1 MRDALVALFL
11 IALAVTPR
19 VIMYW
24 LLKDKLG
31 DMYKS
36 E

>member
-1 MRDALVALFL
+1 MKDALVALFL